1 MYSGSDGSI
10 TRYYFL
16 FSAAMLPTLT
26 TKGQVTIPRAMRQ
39 HFGLQPGVAVQFA
52 IEGDHIA
59 LRPAPSLR
67 EAPASAFGLIRSRR
81 KSVPADFDAA
91 SLAGQP

>member
-1 MYSGSDGSI
+1 MNGSI
-10 TRYYFL
+10 TEYYFYFL
-16 FSAAMLPTLT
+16 SDMQPTLT

-67 EAPASAFGLIRSRR
+67 DTPASGFGLIRSRR
-81 KSVPADFDAA
+81 KSVPADFDVA
-91 SLAGQP
+91 SLAEQP

>member
-1 MYSGSDGSI
+1 
-10 TRYYFL
+10 
-16 FSAAMLPTLT
+16 MLPTLT

-67 EAPASAFGLIRSRR
+67 DVPASGFGLIRSRR
-81 KSVPADFDAA
+81 KSVPADFDVA
-91 SLAGQP
+91 SLAEQP

>member
-1 MYSGSDGSI
+1 LNGSI
-10 TRYYFL
+10 TEYYFYFL
-16 FSAAMLPTLT
+16 SDMQPTLT
-26 TKGQVTIPRAMRQ
+26 TKGQVTIPRVMRQ

-67 EAPASAFGLIRSRR
+67 DAPASGFALIRSRR
-81 KSVPADFDAA
+81 KSVPADFDVA
-91 SLAGQP
+91 SLAEQL

>member
-1 MYSGSDGSI
+1 
-10 TRYYFL
+10 
-16 FSAAMLPTLT
+16 
-26 TKGQVTIPRAMRQ
+26 
-39 HFGLQPGVAVQFA
+39 VAVQFA

>member
-1 MYSGSDGSI
+1 MQ
-10 TRYYFL
+10 
-16 FSAAMLPTLT
+16 PTLT
-26 TKGQVTIPRAMRQ
+26 SKGQITIPRAMRQ
-39 HFGLQPGVAVQFA
+39 HFGLHPGVAVQFA

-67 EAPASAFGLIRSRR
+67 DTPESGFGLVRSRR
-81 KSVPADFDAA
+81 KSVPPEFDVA

>member
-1 MYSGSDGSI
+1 LNGSI
-10 TRYYFL
+10 TGYYFYFL
-16 FSAAMLPTLT
+16 SDMQPTLT

-67 EAPASAFGLIRSRR
+67 DAPESGFALIRSRR
-81 KSVPADFDAA
+81 KSVPADFDVA
-91 SLAGQP
+91 SLAEQP

>member
-1 MYSGSDGSI
+1 MQ
-10 TRYYFL
+10 
-16 FSAAMLPTLT
+16 PTLT

-67 EAPASAFGLIRSRR
+67 DAPVSGFALIRSRR
-81 KSVPADFDAA
+81 KSVPADFDVA
-91 SLAGQP
+91 SLAEQP